1 MHRVASVACA
11 VLLLSAVASFSVQG
25 AEAADEAV
33 KSATNADVE
42 WIFTTAGPQAS
53 VKQEIFTAVDKIK
66 DRKGVVKA
74 LVAALNDDAKWQ
86 AAHVLLYIVTGT
98 ERERNVN
105 AFGPLRVD
113 FEKGG
118 AAKVAPD
125 GKKVVKEYWAQQ
137 LKK

>member
-1 MHRVASVACA
+1 MHRLASVTCA
-11 VLLLSAVASFSVQG
+11 ALLLSAVASMSVFG
-25 AEAADEAV
+25 ADADEIV
-33 KSATNADVE
+33 KGATNADVD

-53 VKQEIFTAVDKIK
+53 VKHDVFVAIDKIK
-66 DRKGVVKA
+66 DRKGVTKA

-98 ERERNVN
+98 EREKNVN
-105 AFGPLRVD
+105 SFGPLRVD

-118 AAKVAPD
+118 AAKISPD
-125 GKKVVKEYWAQQ
+125 GKKAVKEYWAQA

>member
-1 MHRVASVACA
+1 MHRLSTVACA
-11 VLLLSAVASFSVQG
+11 ALVLSVVASYSALG
-25 AEAADEAV
+25 AEAEDAV
-33 KSATNADVE
+33 KAATNADVE

-53 VKQEIFTAVDKIK
+53 VKHEIFTAIDKIK
-66 DRKGVVKA
+66 DRKGVTKA

-98 ERERNVN
+98 EREKNVN

-118 AAKVAPD
+118 AVKISPE
-125 GKKVVKEYWAQQ
+125 GKKVVKEYWAQE

>member
-1 MHRVASVACA
+1 MHRVSAVACA
-11 VLLLSAVASFSVQG
+11 ALLLSAVASISVQG
-25 AEAADEAV
+25 AEAEDIV
-33 KSATNADVE
+33 KGATNADVE
-42 WIFTTAGPQAS
+42 WIFTPAGPQAS
-53 VKQEIFTAVDKIK
+53 VKYEIFSAIDKLK
-66 DRKGVVKA
+66 DRKGVTKA

-98 ERERNVN
+98 EREKNVN

-118 AAKVAPD
+118 AAKIAPD
-125 GKKVVKEYWAQQ
+125 GKKAVKEYWAQE

>member
-1 MHRVASVACA
+1 MVRVSTVACA
-11 VLLLSAVASFSVQG
+11 VLLLAAAFSVRG
-25 AEAADEAV
+25 AEPDEIV
-33 KSATNADVE
+33 KGATNADID

-53 VKQEIFTAVDKIK
+53 VKHDVFVAIDKIK
-66 DRKGVVKA
+66 DRKGVTKA
-74 LVAALNDDAKWQ
+74 LVTALNDDAKWQ

-118 AAKVAPD
+118 AAKISPE
-125 GKKVVKEYWAQQ
+125 GKKVVKEYWAQE